1 MHVIRYDDESCCCGT
16 PVKSFSVPRGWLTLS
31 VANQQL
37 MCCSTSVNQVAVY
50 SLSGQFLHI
59 NGSLG
64 AGQLRCPLACH
75 GGKVGVLIADSKNN
89 RLQTMSGEGKFK
101 SLQLQPPV
109 SEPRGAVLLK
119 AKNIYVTSRTMQTI
133 YKYDVDRRIHLTV
146 QSAQASPRAA
156 QASPRA
162 AQASPRAPLG
172 TSTAAVGGNRPRL
185 PVTAK
190 RNDTRQVVPQVP
202 HGTATGA
209 VDGKLA
215 PLLNAAKK
223 VWNLTLSQ
231 SLPASCKTHSKHKM
245 NKI

>member
-1 MHVIRYDDESCCCGT
+1 M
-16 PVKSFSVPRGWLTLS
+16 KSFSVPRGWLTLS

-37 MCCSTSVNQVAVY
+37 MCCSMSVNQVAVY

-89 RLQTMSGEGKFK
+89 RLQIMSGEGKFK
-101 SLQLQPPV
+101 SLQLEPPV
-109 SEPRGAVLLK
+109 SEPRGALLLK
-119 AKNIYVTSRTMQTI
+119 ATNIYVTSRTMQTL

-146 QSAQASPRAA
+146 RSAQASPRAAQASPRAAQASPRAA

>member
-1 MHVIRYDDESCCCGT
+1 
-16 PVKSFSVPRGWLTLS
+16 
-31 VANQQL
+31 
-37 MCCSTSVNQVAVY
+37 
-50 SLSGQFLHI
+50 
-59 NGSLG
+59 
-64 AGQLRCPLACH
+64 
-75 GGKVGVLIADSKNN
+75 
-89 RLQTMSGEGKFK
+89 MSGEGKFK

-146 QSAQASPRAA
+146 QSAQASPRAAQASPRAAQASPRAAQASPRAA

-231 SLPASCKTHSKHKM
+231 SLPASCKTHSKNKM
-245 NKI
+245 NKL